1 MGWVTID
8 YHGYGIRVGLLKDC
22 VLRSVQAMKVVG
34 GAGILVHAVNDSAKS
49 FYQKFGFAE
58 SPFDTL
64 TFMARIRD
72 IEASK

>member
-1 MGWVTID
+1 
-8 YHGYGIRVGLLKDC
+8 
-22 VLRSVQAMKVVG
+22 MKVVG